1 MDATQAICDSDFY
14 GDDEEEEENNDE
26 TNGVPVARLK
36 LFKNNHLPETEL
48 PLYQGENVVG
58 RDPSSCTVLLP
69 ARSMSKQHAIISISL
84 FRDSRRGDIAM
95 EALIW
100 DLGSMNGTRKGRI
113 KLTPHIRYALSEGE
127 GLVLADLPCQYVSE
141 GMRGGQND
149 DEQSAEVQEAGS
161 KEKGTES
168 DRTVENQA
176 KEISTVEMSDSSDKS
191 ISLEQKEQ
199 SSVHIV
205 PETDSDFDG
214 KQGAFFSSNS
224 DSPEASRPTCSKL
237 TSPSNATVVPESP
250 LSEME
255 ETTTTGAAKPGP
267 LEFNLDSDT
276 DVEGGQDEVEAEV
289 SQPRATNSKPG
300 VSSTEGAAKPAER
313 HMDSDTDVDEDVADG
328 GSEKEPI
335 DSGASNKAAEFHMD
349 SDTDV
354 EDECMTSRTLP
365 TSLELNQKAAESVQ
379 VHQHP
384 DEFHMDSDTD
394 AEDESKT
401 VSNPVVT
408 SYQTKE
414 VTASDRVNQPP
425 EEFRMDSDTDAEDE
439 SKTVSNPVVTSDQIK
454 EVTGSDRV
462 NQPPAEFHMDSDT
475 DAEDDSKTV
484 SNPVVTSDQIKEVTA
499 SDRVNQPPAEFH
511 MDSDTDAEDDSK
523 TVSNPVVTSDQIKEV
538 TGSDRVNQPPAEFHM
553 DSDTDAEDESKTVSN
568 PVVTSDQIKEVTG
581 SDRVNQPPAEFHMD
595 SGTDA
600 EEVDDVPPSKVE
612 TTQAEV
618 KSDHQMMILM
628 EPDSDSGENTDEDPF
643 KPSKSK
649 TSKTVPLQ
657 ESAGEAELKIQSDS
671 DTEDARQL
679 LNPPAKQGASEAA
692 GRPEESRSP
701 ARQPADLVNFGMDSD
716 TDVEGDGEA
725 SPRKLSLSSAGDEL
739 QTSTPVQKGLGE
751 KIVSQ
756 AFLSPFKCPAVP
768 ELIHPAVSAEDSQ
781 EEDIFVSETQSFM
794 TQSQHCS
801 IVGETT
807 LDETQSFISSE
818 EDSTRPSS
826 FQLCLTDRSN
836 IQAMAAENTQAFSL
850 PEERASDEVDSDL
863 EATQA
868 YGAASEQGGSGQ
880 AVEATQEYITHSD
893 VDVEEVDKTPAL
905 DIIAA
910 VMEKSEDEATQPT
923 EYDPDYLLSTA
934 DTEIIHRSVQMEDK
948 SEHNSDDYVGQ
959 EAKLCERS
967 NDSDKEQVIN
977 STESHLDVN
986 FATSETQPIC
996 NTDDDYFEKAAKAES
1011 PKQRYRPLKGRRKRE
1026 KAQPFQSFS
1035 DPQLSTA
1042 QTQPMSLF
1050 EEENGEEE
1058 GTLSLSEVSRRGGDK
1073 EAQEGPSTKPLE
1085 PSKRRGGKIN
1095 DENNGEGE
1103 DENARILE
1111 PTRGKG
1117 PASKR
1122 GGRRRGRVVPE
1133 VEDELKDVFSRGKRK
1148 KRVMGLEREQ
1158 DKQIANEGR
1167 EILEE
1172 NKCNQRL
1179 EKEKKE
1185 KEEREKVRGERTKQE
1200 EREREKKEREECLER
1215 ERKEKEAKERMA
1227 MERKEKEERERIQ
1240 RERKEQ
1246 EEREREKKEREE
1258 CLERERKEKEAKD
1271 RMAMERKEKEERER
1285 IQRERKEQEER
1296 EREKK
1301 EREEHLEREKK
1312 EKEAKEQMAME
1323 RKEKE
1328 EREIIQRER
1337 KEQEEREREKKER
1350 EECLERERKEKEAKD
1365 QMDMERKEKKRLEWE
1380 KKEREEQEKQNIL
1393 VSQRLE
1399 KERIEKAK
1407 TEEQERLEREEKKQE
1422 CLEHEREESERIE
1435 KKTQKT
1441 KEDEKLESPEE
1452 RKTTIEEEKPQDE
1465 GLQKEET
1472 KTKPRGRRA
1481 SNRRT
1486 APVASSGLQDRLPS
1500 SDDGPARRT
1509 RSRSSSSNSVSSER
1523 STSSL
1528 QSLGRGRGQRTLE
1541 PATGRRST
1549 RRTVVSSD
1557 ADKDP
1562 VSRRTSRS
1570 NSSNSVSSGISTAS
1584 NELQNKGRGRGRG
1597 RKSVKGT
1604 SELKSEAEPSSSLGQ
1619 AGEPVSPKVTGRR
1632 RRPRKTTGDDD
1643 SLDNDSTQTNNEKY
1657 FSNKPVDTP
1666 RTKSASKKNKLDVE
1680 GPDGGSQPPA
1690 NEEHSNKAT
1699 LQLEI
1704 SGRSRGRRQNPCP
1717 PNRQSALAEVRDEGA
1732 EADQEVSTAS
1742 SQKKGQ
1748 KRTFKEEVENLE
1760 AEAEEIRFKIPCGT
1774 GRGRKAE
1781 AEEASEEVPPDF
1793 ASSTA
1798 QRKGRG
1804 RQKKAVASIPEEAA
1818 PSKIPDSG
1826 LDSDQSSV
1834 NPEAS
1839 LVKEAQ
1845 KRAAQD
1851 NSAQPAK
1858 VSRRSAGTARQ
1869 THKVLFTG
1877 VTDEAG
1883 EAVVAHLGGSI
1894 AKGVC
1899 DMTHLVTDGVRRT
1912 VKFMCA
1918 VAKGIPVVNPDW
1930 LKKCGKEGSFMP
1942 ADNFL
1947 VKDAVQEKKF
1957 NFCLKESLRMASQK
1971 PLLEGYEIHV
1981 TRSVKPEPSQ
1991 MKDIITCSGARYLP
2005 KMPSVNKHGM
2015 M

>member
-1 MDATQAICDSDFY
+1 MHEPLFSCTNTLIRMQVAGRMDATQAICDSDFY

-237 TSPSNATVVPESP
+237 TSPSNATVVPE
-250 LSEME
+250 
-255 ETTTTGAAKPGP
+255 
-267 LEFNLDSDT
+267 
-276 DVEGGQDEVEAEV
+276 
-289 SQPRATNSKPG
+289 R
-300 VSSTEGAAKPAER
+300 
-313 HMDSDTDVDEDVADG
+313 
-328 GSEKEPI
+328 
-335 DSGASNKAAEFHMD
+335 
-349 SDTDV
+349 
-354 EDECMTSRTLP
+354 C
-365 TSLELNQKAAESVQ
+365 
-379 VHQHP
+379 
-384 DEFHMDSDTD
+384 
-394 AEDESKT
+394 
-401 VSNPVVT
+401 VT

-553 DSDTDAEDESKTVSN
+553 DSDTDAEDE
-568 PVVTSDQIKEVTG
+568 ITG

-600 EEVDDVPPSKVE
+600 EE
-612 TTQAEV
+612 
-618 KSDHQMMILM
+618 SDHQMMILM

-725 SPRKLSLSSAGDEL
+725 KGVLLFIYEMLKNIILVTSATPPPPL
-739 QTSTPVQKGLGE
+739 FTS
-751 KIVSQ
+751 
-756 AFLSPFKCPAVP
+756 FFFCPFKGPAVP

-836 IQAMAAENTQAFSL
+836 IQAMAAENTQ
-850 PEERASDEVDSDL
+850 
-863 EATQA
+863 
-868 YGAASEQGGSGQ
+868 
-880 AVEATQEYITHSD
+880 
-893 VDVEEVDKTPAL
+893 VDKTPAL

-1680 GPDGGSQPPA
+1680 GPDGGSQPP
-1690 NEEHSNKAT
+1690 
-1699 LQLEI
+1699 
-1704 SGRSRGRRQNPCP
+1704 
-1717 PNRQSALAEVRDEGA
+1717 
-1732 EADQEVSTAS
+1732 
-1742 SQKKGQ
+1742 
-1748 KRTFKEEVENLE
+1748 
-1760 AEAEEIRFKIPCGT
+1760 
-1774 GRGRKAE
+1774 
-1781 AEEASEEVPPDF
+1781 
-1793 ASSTA
+1793 
-1798 QRKGRG
+1798 
-1804 RQKKAVASIPEEAA
+1804 
-1818 PSKIPDSG
+1818 
-1826 LDSDQSSV
+1826 
-1834 NPEAS
+1834 
-1839 LVKEAQ
+1839 
-1845 KRAAQD
+1845 
-1851 NSAQPAK
+1851 
-1858 VSRRSAGTARQ
+1858 
-1869 THKVLFTG
+1869 VLFTG

-2005 KMPSVNKHGM
+2005 KMPSVNKPQTVVVSCLEDSSLCPPALSASVPVVTSEFLLTGILQQKVDLVSHALAIPAAPAKGRKK
-2015 M
+2015 

>member
-1 MDATQAICDSDFY
+1 MQVAGRMDATQAICDSDFY

-127 GLVLADLPCQYVSE
+127 GLVLADLPCQY
-141 GMRGGQND
+141 
-149 DEQSAEVQEAGS
+149 AGS

-214 KQGAFFSSNS
+214 KQGAFFCKYN
-224 DSPEASRPTCSKL
+224 
-237 TSPSNATVVPESP
+237 P

-354 EDECMTSRTLP
+354 EDES
-365 TSLELNQKAAESVQ
+365 AESVQ

-701 ARQPADLVNFGMDSD
+701 ARQPADL
-716 TDVEGDGEA
+716 
-725 SPRKLSLSSAGDEL
+725 
-739 QTSTPVQKGLGE
+739 
-751 KIVSQ
+751 
-756 AFLSPFKCPAVP
+756 
-768 ELIHPAVSAEDSQ
+768 
-781 EEDIFVSETQSFM
+781 
-794 TQSQHCS
+794 
-801 IVGETT
+801 
-807 LDETQSFISSE
+807 
-818 EDSTRPSS
+818 
-826 FQLCLTDRSN
+826 LCLTDRSN

-1666 RTKSASKKNKLDVE
+1666 RTKSASKKNKLDV
-1680 GPDGGSQPPA
+1680 
-1690 NEEHSNKAT
+1690 
-1699 LQLEI
+1699 
-1704 SGRSRGRRQNPCP
+1704 
-1717 PNRQSALAEVRDEGA
+1717 
-1732 EADQEVSTAS
+1732 
-1742 SQKKGQ
+1742 
-1748 KRTFKEEVENLE
+1748 
-1760 AEAEEIRFKIPCGT
+1760 
-1774 GRGRKAE
+1774 
-1781 AEEASEEVPPDF
+1781 
-1793 ASSTA
+1793 
-1798 QRKGRG
+1798 
-1804 RQKKAVASIPEEAA
+1804 
-1818 PSKIPDSG
+1818 
-1826 LDSDQSSV
+1826 
-1834 NPEAS
+1834 
-1839 LVKEAQ
+1839 
-1845 KRAAQD
+1845 
-1851 NSAQPAK
+1851 
-1858 VSRRSAGTARQ
+1858 
-1869 THKVLFTG
+1869 LFTG

-2005 KMPSVNKHGM
+2005 KMPSVNKPQTVVVSCLEDSSLCPPALSASVPVVTSEFLLTGILQQKVDLVSHALAIPAAPAKGRKK
-2015 M
+2015 